1 MDKNTEIGLIGL
13 GKMGKGI
20 ALNMMRNNYKIIV
33 QNRSNGPVD
42 ELVAKGARKAGSV
55 AELVRMLK
63 PRRIVWLML
72 TAGEPT
78 ESAIRELSALLSRGD
93 IIIDGSNSQFTDSV
107 RMHELLKGK
116 GIDLIDAGCSGG
128 PSGALNGL
136 CIMAGGDAEP
146 VKHVERLFKD
156 LSIENG
162 YLHTGR
168 IGSGHFVK
176 MVHNAI
182 EYGMMQ
188 SMAEGLE
195 LIEEGPYKDSDLAA
209 ICELWN
215 NGSVIRGYLI
225 ELAARSFR
233 KDQHLSQIEPY
244 VDDMGE
250 GRWSVQTA
258 VDYAVPFTTISNS
271 LFERFRSRSKR
282 RFGNRVLA
290 ALRHEFGGHDVKK
303 AVDQ

>member
-1 MDKNTEIGLIGL
+1 VEE
-13 GKMGKGI
+13 
-20 ALNMMRNNYKIIV
+20 A
-33 QNRSNGPVD
+33 
-42 ELVAKGARKAGSV
+42 VANGARKAESIP
-55 AELVRMLK
+55 ALVGMLK
-63 PRRIVWLML
+63 PKRLVWLML

-78 ESAIRELSALLSRGD
+78 ESAIRELSGLLSKGD
-93 IIIDGSNSQFTDSV
+93 IIIDGSNSQYRDSV
-107 RMHELLKGK
+107 RMHELLKEK
-116 GIDLIDAGCSGG
+116 GIYLVDAGCSGG

-136 CIMAGGDAEP
+136 CIMAGGDPEAI
-146 VKHVERLFKD
+146 KHVEPLLRE
-156 LSIENG
+156 LSIEKG
-162 YLHTGR
+162 YLYTGK

-188 SMAEGLE
+188 SIAEGLE
-195 LIEEGPYKDSDLAA
+195 LIEEGPYSGADLAA
-209 ICELWN
+209 ICDLWN

-233 KDQHLSQIEPY
+233 KDQHLSEIEPY

-290 ALRHEFGGHDVKK
+290 ALRHEFGGHEVKK
-303 AVDQ
+303 AGVQ

>member
-1 MDKNTEIGLIGL
+1 MEIGLVGL
-13 GKMGKGI
+13 GKMGKGL
-20 ALNMMRNNYKIIV
+20 AMNMMRNGYKIIV
-33 QNRSNGPVD
+33 QNRSPGPV
-42 ELVAKGARKAGSV
+42 EEAVANGARKAESIP
-55 AELVRMLK
+55 ALVGMLK
-63 PRRIVWLML
+63 PKRLVWLML

-78 ESAIRELSALLSRGD
+78 ESAIRELSGLLSKGD
-93 IIIDGSNSQFTDSV
+93 IIIDGSNSQYRDSV
-107 RMHELLKGK
+107 RMHELLKEK
-116 GIDLIDAGCSGG
+116 GIYLVDAGCSGG

-136 CIMAGGDAEP
+136 CIMAGGDPEAI
-146 VKHVERLFKD
+146 KHVEPLLRE
-156 LSIENG
+156 LSIEKG
-162 YLHTGR
+162 YLYTGK

-188 SMAEGLE
+188 SIAEGLE
-195 LIEEGPYKDSDLAA
+195 LIEEGPYSGADLAA
-209 ICELWN
+209 ICDLWN

-233 KDQHLSQIEPY
+233 KDQHLSEIEPY

-290 ALRHEFGGHDVKK
+290 ALRHEFGGHEVKK
-303 AVDQ
+303 AGVQ

>member
-1 MDKNTEIGLIGL
+1 MDKDMEIGLIGL
-13 GKMGKGI
+13 GKMGKGL
-20 ALNMMRNNYKIIV
+20 ALNMMRNGYKIIV
-33 QNRSNGPVD
+33 QNRSSGPAD
-42 ELVAKGARKAGSV
+42 EIAAKGAGKAGSV
-55 AELVRMLK
+55 SELVGMLK

-78 ESAIRELSALLSRGD
+78 ENAIKELSELLSRGD
-93 IIIDGSNSQFTDSV
+93 IVIDGSNSQFTDSV
-107 RMHELLKGK
+107 RMHGLLKEK
-116 GIDLIDAGCSGG
+116 GISMIDAGCSGG

-136 CIMAGGDAEP
+136 CIMAGGDAEA
-146 VKHVERLFKD
+146 VKHVEQLLKD

-162 YLHTGR
+162 YLYTGK

-188 SMAEGLE
+188 SIAEGLE
-195 LIEEGPYKDSDLAA
+195 LIEEGPYKGADLAA
-209 ICELWN
+209 ICDLWN

-233 KDQHLSQIEPY
+233 KDQHLSGIEPY

-303 AVDQ
+303 AVEQ

>member
-1 MDKNTEIGLIGL
+1 MDKNMEIGLVGL
-13 GKMGKGI
+13 GKMGKGL
-20 ALNMMRNNYKIIV
+20 AMNMMRNGYKIIV
-33 QNRSNGPVD
+33 QNRSPGPV
-42 ELVAKGARKAGSV
+42 EEAVANGARKAESIP
-55 AELVRMLK
+55 ALVGMLK
-63 PRRIVWLML
+63 PKRLVWLML

-78 ESAIRELSALLSRGD
+78 ESAIRELSGLLSKGD
-93 IIIDGSNSQFTDSV
+93 IIIDGSNSQYRDSV
-107 RMHELLKGK
+107 RMHELLKEK
-116 GIDLIDAGCSGG
+116 GIYLVDAGCSGG

-136 CIMAGGDAEP
+136 CIMAGGDPEAI
-146 VKHVERLFKD
+146 KHVEPLLRE
-156 LSIENG
+156 LSIEKG
-162 YLHTGR
+162 YLYTGK

-188 SMAEGLE
+188 SIAEGLE
-195 LIEEGPYKDSDLAA
+195 LIEEGPYSGADLAA
-209 ICELWN
+209 ICDLWN

-233 KDQHLSQIEPY
+233 KDQHLSEIEPY

-290 ALRHEFGGHDVKK
+290 ALRHEFGGHEVKK
-303 AVDQ
+303 AGVQ